1 METGKLDY
9 ERIASELCIGRAQL
23 NRKLKAITGLTTKDY
38 ILQLRIHRAKQLLLG
53 TELTVAEIAYRCGM
67 DDPGYFSTL
76 FRKATGIT
84 PVAFRTQSV

>member
-1 METGKLDY
+1 MFDFWRNQNN
-9 ERIASELCIGRAQL
+9 RIALTPAIEASANFSFAQKVL
-23 NRKLKAITGLTTKDY
+23 SDSNN

-53 TELTVAEIAYRCGM
+53 TDLTVAEIAYRCGM